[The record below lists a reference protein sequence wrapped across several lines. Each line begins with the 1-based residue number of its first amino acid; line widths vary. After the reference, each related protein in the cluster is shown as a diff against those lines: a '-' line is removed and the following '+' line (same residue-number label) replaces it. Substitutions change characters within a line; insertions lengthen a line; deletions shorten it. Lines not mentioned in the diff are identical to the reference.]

1 MLFYMIGDG
10 AKDTIHTIIMWYKRT
25 EYVKITCLIVTCLN
39 QYPAFAPAF
48 IEHPEIVPI
57 FTSTLQEFVA
67 SQQPRNA
74 KLTFFAHAD
83 GCELQL
89 LLGALFR
96 TLGLASAELLNPSRS
111 ALPSYLGA
119 HLHAL
124 YVAIVHLIDIYA
136 DKGYN
141 AQVSCLIGQGPSYQ
155 NEVTGLV
162 KFADAIRRSVPAM
175 ESSSWPLPGTTAAS
189 VSLLSGI
196 VDVLATVQ
204 LNRYSH
210 LNTFS
215 TIVAHHRLEVCS
227 NPLASYSH
235 SKGVQP
241 VLNAGSFAKCAAC
254 SYAAYC
260 SPACQRTAWSLP
272 ACPHRR
278 FCKLA
283 QRLTAAW
290 GPVLSRTNSAG
301 VRDLE
306 QVLSERL
313 VAHDPAF
320 TQEEMRAL
328 GDNSDAMTRM
338 RPLDDRMSLLE
349 RFVGGERGTG

>member
-227 NPLASYSH
+227 NPLCERRIRTRKVYSR
-235 SKGVQP
+235 S
-241 VLNAGSFAKCAAC
+241 
-254 SYAAYC
+254 
-260 SPACQRTAWSLP
+260 
-272 ACPHRR
+272 
-278 FCKLA
+278 
-283 QRLTAAW
+283 
-290 GPVLSRTNSAG
+290 
-301 VRDLE
+301 
-306 QVLSERL
+306 
-313 VAHDPAF
+313 
-320 TQEEMRAL
+320 
-328 GDNSDAMTRM
+328 
-338 RPLDDRMSLLE
+338 
-349 RFVGGERGTG
+349 